1 MATEYKRKDALYEQ
15 AKEDGYRSRAAYKLI
30 ELQKRFRPF
39 SNAARVLDL
48 GAWPGG
54 WLQVASE
61 IVGPKGLV
69 VGIDLTAIDP
79 LDAENVSLVTGDF
92 SLDETI
98 EKLRELSSSKGYNCV
113 LSDASPK
120 LTGIPEADQYG
131 TVQCAIAAFKVAEKV
146 LQNGGSFVC
155 KIFKGSETDKFVKSL
170 KKHFAQLSRVELEAT
185 RSSSSETYVVGK
197 GFKKSS

>member
-39 SNAARVLDL
+39 SNAAKVLDL

-69 VGIDLTAIDP
+69 VGIDLATIDP
-79 LDAENVSLVTGDF
+79 LDAENVRLLTGDF

-98 EKLRELSSSKGYNCV
+98 EKLCELAAPKGYNCV

-120 LTGIPEADQYG
+120 LTGIAEADQYG
-131 TVQCAIAAFKVAEKV
+131 TVQCAMAAFKVAEKV

-155 KIFKGSETDKFVKSL
+155 KIFKGNETDKFVKSL
-170 KKHFAQLSRVELEAT
+170 KRHFLQLSRVELEAT
-185 RSSSSETYVVGK
+185 RNSSSETYVVGK
-197 GFKKSS
+197 GFKKS